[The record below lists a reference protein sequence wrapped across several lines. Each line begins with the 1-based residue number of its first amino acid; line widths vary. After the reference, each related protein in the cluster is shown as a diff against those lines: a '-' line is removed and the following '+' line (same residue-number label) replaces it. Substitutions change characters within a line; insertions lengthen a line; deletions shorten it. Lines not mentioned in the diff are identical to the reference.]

1 LLIGQQKGQ
10 FMTQSPGAAAHP
22 PNSID
27 WAAYEHLQK
36 RTQTARLG
44 FNLDCVERGLDRL
57 LAEPDRATSGTTLAM
72 RLEHDARKQLK
83 KSRAAEVLTDTI
95 ELLARPDDPTEFDL
109 EEIEVAVTRV
119 SMRVIGLDGR
129 LRAALAA
136 KVAEVHAGVE
146 AGDLDIGVGD
156 RQARN
161 LVSNARLRLWEQPEL
176 QEAFFA
182 IRKAFDRW
190 RHLTATKCAPLT
202 LCWGQSA

>member
-1 LLIGQQKGQ
+1 LLTGQQKGH
-10 FMTQSPGAAAHP
+10 FMTQSLGAAAHP
-22 PNSID
+22 PNPIN

-44 FNLDCVERGLDRL
+44 FDLDCVERGLDRL
-57 LAEPDRATSGTTLAM
+57 LAEPDRATSGATLAR

-95 ELLARPDDPTEFDL
+95 ELPARPDDPTEFDL
-109 EEIEVAVTRV
+109 EDIEHAVTRV
-119 SMRVIGLDGR
+119 SLGVIDLDRR
-129 LRAALAA
+129 LRMALAA
-136 KVAEVHAGVE
+136 KVAGIHAGVE

-161 LVSNARLRLWEQPEL
+161 LANDARLRLWEQPEL

-182 IRKAFDRW
+182 IHKAFDQW

-202 LCWGQSA
+202 QCWGLSA